1 MGTFN
6 VQHRPGGVMESLLVQ
21 PVKGC
26 AQKMHRHKSVTFE
39 VNVQPLLSVSSI
51 QSGTCEL
58 GVHALHS
65 LEPCWLPMLVDRK
78 LIHALQLAGILLH
91 LWMVHM
97 YCIFRFLTVS
107 VMCTCMGEMHDLNH
121 FIPQKCSS
129 CMQFNQRDPRHS
141 LCHSAFYSL

>member
-6 VQHRPGGVMESLLVQ
+6 VQHWPGGMMESLLVQ
-21 PVKGC
+21 PAKGC
-26 AQKMHRHKSVTFE
+26 ALKMHRHKSVTFD

-65 LEPCWLPMLVDRK
+65 LEPCWLPMLVGRK
-78 LIHALQLAGILLH
+78 LIHALQLAVILLH

-97 YCIFRFLTVS
+97 YCIFKFLTVS
-107 VMCTCMGEMHDLNH
+107 VMCTWERCMT
-121 FIPQKCSS
+121 
-129 CMQFNQRDPRHS
+129 
-141 LCHSAFYSL
+141 